1 MIAAALLAAIPA
13 QAADAGSA
21 HRLQCWA
28 DAKGQRVCGDA
39 VPPDVVRRER
49 ELINRQGIVQ
59 KVLPAEKSPEQLAEE
74 ARQRDER
81 ERQQTYDRYLVQAYQ
96 NVGEIERV
104 RDDRLAAIEGRLA
117 LANKALVDNTAA
129 LATLHEREREITAAK
144 QAVPPGLSRQLAEF
158 AKAADEN
165 RRAIARIEQERID
178 VGSQFQRD
186 IQRYRLL
193 AETAGSQAAR

>member
-1 MIAAALLAAIPA
+1 M
-13 QAADAGSA
+13 
-21 HRLQCWA
+21 
-28 DAKGQRVCGDA
+28 
-39 VPPDVVRRER
+39 PPDVVRRER

-117 LANKALVDNTAA
+117 LANKALADNIAA

-165 RRAIARIEQERID
+165 RRAISRIEQERID

-193 AETAGSQAAR
+193 AETANSEARR